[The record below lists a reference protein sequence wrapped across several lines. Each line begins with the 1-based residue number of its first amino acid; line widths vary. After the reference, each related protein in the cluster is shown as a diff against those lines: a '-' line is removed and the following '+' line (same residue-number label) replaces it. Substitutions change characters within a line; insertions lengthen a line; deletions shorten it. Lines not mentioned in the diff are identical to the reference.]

1 MKKRSSKVISD
12 VNVTSLVD
20 VTMVLLIIFIIAA
33 PFMRA
38 GVKVD
43 LPKAE
48 NRSPQPQEAIL
59 VVIDGQKQVFVNQK
73 KVEPKNLAVVVKQL
87 RIASP
92 SLPVLVEGDA
102 RVPYGDV
109 IAVMDAVRNAGVEN
123 VGLVLEFPNKR
134 K

>member
-20 VTMVLLIIFIIAA
+20 VTMVLLIVFIIAA

-38 GVKVD
+38 GVKVN

-59 VVIDGQKQVFVNQK
+59 IVIDSQKQVFVNRK
-73 KVEPKNLAVVVKQL
+73 KVNPENLGDIVAQM
-87 RIASP
+87 RSASP
-92 SLPVLVEGDA
+92 ELPVLIEGDA
-102 RVPYGDV
+102 LVPYGDV
-109 IAVMDAVRNAGVEN
+109 IGVMDAVRNAGVEN
-123 VGLVLEFPNKR
+123 VGLVLEFPLK
-134 K
+134 KK

>member
-1 MKKRSSKVISD
+1 M
-12 VNVTSLVD
+12 TSLVD